1 MKNTSKQSESSRAAS
16 AKRSMK
22 SSNHQQQ
29 RITLSMIEADLESL
43 MTDLQSLYAKVTT
56 KVCGIIRK

>member
-1 MKNTSKQSESSRAAS
+1 MKSTSQQSESSRAAS

-43 MTDLQSLYAKVTT
+43 MTDLQSLYARVIT
-56 KVCGIIRK
+56 KAFGIIQK